1 MSERNETYNTM
12 SNETITLASIQ
23 YVKGGD
29 LESVRRSL
37 IKSLT
42 MNSIPFFQGDYSE
55 TARLEPAD
63 VFQLFSPR
71 WSAVGRIELETVD
84 SSQVLLRFCLP
95 TFPTEAVVESNEE
108 AIREAL
114 PPPAAVI
121 RIIDAD
127 GDRTRA
133 LAYLGRYLH
142 QFRIQRLQEI
152 QSVLQNTLGLT
163 PGYGLIIERQRVLDP
178 VSLAHKSEV
187 GKDDGARDIPRD
199 DLTLRDDQQELLRL
213 WQSGQ
218 TAKVI
223 ALRTSK
229 TEKTILNQLTL
240 LRKSLGEELVPRRR

>member
-1 MSERNETYNTM
+1 MSD
-12 SNETITLASIQ
+12 ETIIISSIQ
-23 YVKGGD
+23 YVMGGN
-29 LESVRRSL
+29 LESVRSSL
-37 IKSLT
+37 IKNLM

-55 TARLEPAD
+55 TARLDPAD
-63 VFQLFSPR
+63 VFQLFSPH
-71 WSAVGRIELETVD
+71 WSAVGRIELESVD
-84 SSQVLLRFCLP
+84 LSQVLLRFYLP
-95 TFPTEAVVESNEE
+95 TFPTEGVVENHEE

-127 GDRTRA
+127 GDRTRV
-133 LAYLGRYLH
+133 LAYLARYLH
-142 QFRIQRLQEI
+142 QFRIQCLQEI
-152 QSVLQNTLGLT
+152 QSILQNRLGLI
-163 PGYGLIIERQRVLDP
+163 PVYGLTIEKQRVIEP
-178 VSLAHKSEV
+178 AFSHNKSEA
-187 GKDDGARDIPRD
+187 GKEDEDRDIPRD

-229 TEKTILNQLTL
+229 TEKTVLNQLTI